1 VTVTGYVVV
10 AVTGCVAC
18 GLAVARGCPGVVG
31 GAAAVVAGT
40 VLGATAALRALGA
53 ATAVPPRLSVA
64 ANTPAVA
71 MAARARSAIIAVIT
85 PARKLIS
92 SSRALTAA

>member
-1 VTVTGYVVV
+1 
-10 AVTGCVAC
+10 
-18 GLAVARGCPGVVG
+18 VVG
-31 GAAAVVAGT
+31 RAAAVVAGAVGAVGVVGV
-40 VLGATAALRALGA
+40 VLGATVALGAPGA

-71 MAARARSAIIAVIT
+71 MAARAISAIIAAIT

-92 SSRALTAA
+92 SSRALTAARKRD

>member
-1 VTVTGYVVV
+1 
-10 AVTGCVAC
+10 
-18 GLAVARGCPGVVG
+18 VVG
-31 GAAAVVAGT
+31 CAAAVVVGT
-40 VLGATAALRALGA
+40 VLGALAALGAPWA

-71 MAARARSAIIAVIT
+71 MAARARSAIIAVIR
-85 PARKLIS
+85 PVRKLIS